1 MRLETI
7 GKQVRKLRKERGWS
21 REYLAEKVNISV
33 NFLGQFERGEKSV
46 RLETFIAI
54 ANALQVSADTL
65 LQDIVEQ
72 SSISKCGMLEE
83 KLRSLTGGDR
93 EKMLEILQIIETLL
107 QISPL

>member
-1 MRLETI
+1 MQLETI
-7 GKQVRKLRKERGWS
+7 GKQVRRLRKERGWS

-54 ANALQVSADTL
+54 ANALEVSADTL
-65 LQDIVEQ
+65 LLGVVEQ
-72 SSISKCGMLEE
+72 SCASKCSALEE
-83 KLRSLTGGDR
+83 KLKDLTGSDR

-107 QISPL
+107 QFSPL